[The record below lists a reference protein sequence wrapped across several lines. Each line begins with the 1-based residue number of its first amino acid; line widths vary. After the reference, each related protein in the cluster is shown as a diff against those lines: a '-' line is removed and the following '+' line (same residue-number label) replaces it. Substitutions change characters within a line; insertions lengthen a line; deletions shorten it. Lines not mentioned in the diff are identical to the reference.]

1 MKFKAFLIL
10 SITLLLAA
18 CGTGDKNT
26 KTDGN
31 KLHIYTTVFPLYSMT
46 KEIGGDTV
54 EVESVYPKNVNIH
67 SYEPSQ
73 KDILSYAEGD
83 LFVFTNEEL
92 DPLAKKINDTI
103 GSHTKSLAAFSS
115 EDKLIENDHDH
126 SHEGESEEEHAE
138 HEHEDEEA
146 HDHGDEES
154 HDHGHDGHDH
164 GAHDPHVW
172 LDPNLALEMAE
183 NITKTL
189 SEMKPE
195 HKELYEKNFNAL
207 KDDLV
212 QMDKDLKDA
221 TKNADGKTVY
231 ISHESIGYLADR
243 YHFEQVG
250 ISGLNNE
257 EPSQKALTE
266 MVTHINE
273 ERIPY
278 ILYEQNVSS
287 RVTDMIGRETETEFL
302 PFHNLETLTDKD
314 PEDATYQSMM
324 NKNIESLKEV
334 LK

>member
-115 EDKLIENDHDH
+115 EDKLIENDHNQKKNTLNTSMKTKKH
-126 SHEGESEEEHAE
+126 
-138 HEHEDEEA
+138 
-146 HDHGDEES
+146 
-154 HDHGHDGHDH
+154 
-164 GAHDPHVW
+164 
-172 LDPNLALEMAE
+172 M
-183 NITKTL
+183 IT
-189 SEMKPE
+189 EMK
-195 HKELYEKNFNAL
+195 N
-207 KDDLV
+207 
-212 QMDKDLKDA
+212 
-221 TKNADGKTVY
+221 
-231 ISHESIGYLADR
+231 
-243 YHFEQVG
+243 
-250 ISGLNNE
+250 
-257 EPSQKALTE
+257 LTTIVTTDTT
-266 MVTHINE
+266 MVRTI
-273 ERIPY
+273 R
-278 ILYEQNVSS
+278 
-287 RVTDMIGRETETEFL
+287 TFG
-302 PFHNLETLTDKD
+302 
-314 PEDATYQSMM
+314 
-324 NKNIESLKEV
+324 
-334 LK
+334 